1 MICVDSSVVVKWL
14 VPEDRSD
21 QARALRRAAARSEDR
36 LVAPVLLALEVN
48 NVLLK
53 KTCRLDPISSVTAA
67 TLLDRFLSSEIH
79 LQDPAALHQDALI
92 LALDFELPAI
102 YDAYYLALAIEAR
115 CSFWTDDQRLLRALN
130 GRLPF
135 VHWIGDFPL

>member
-14 VPEDRSD
+14 LPEDRSD
-21 QARALRRAAARSEDR
+21 QARALRQAAARTNDR
-36 LVAPVLLALEVN
+36 VVAPVLLALEVN

-53 KTCRLDPISSVTAA
+53 KTHRLDPISSETAS
-67 TLLDRFLSSEIH
+67 TLLDRFLGSEIH
-79 LQDPAALHQDALI
+79 LQDPAALHRNALI
-92 LALDFELPAI
+92 LASDFRLTAV
-102 YDAYYLALAIEAR
+102 YNAYYLALAIAAD
-115 CSFWTDDQRLLRALN
+115 CPFWTDDQRLLQTLN